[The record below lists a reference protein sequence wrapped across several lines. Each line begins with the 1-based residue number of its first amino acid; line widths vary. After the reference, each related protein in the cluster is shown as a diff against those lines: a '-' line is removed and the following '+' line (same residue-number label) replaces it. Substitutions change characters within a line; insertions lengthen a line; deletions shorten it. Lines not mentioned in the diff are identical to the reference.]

1 MRRIR
6 DWIGSAINGIID
18 LVFDVGPFIIVFFA
32 IIGGIVY
39 LVGKTFIEEYQYN
52 KQQRELAVQQSER
65 NEIYTVEQE
74 ALRKIYCK
82 TYIEGE
88 ENPFDRLSTG
98 YGITYAYDR
107 GTYSEIWE
115 TTTTSKMID
124 YDIDTLHGNCVLGED
139 IGNPVV
145 LYDSTC
151 GDFSDETLNCKLA
164 VDYNVM
170 GFGQHSDVEYAINGL
185 YNKNISALDTEL
197 PFTTSTI
204 FWQEKGY
211 DHPYVH
217 IWADYTWNSDRE
229 ELSYFGY
236 REGNFVSEAYD
247 KDRVLYT
254 VDENTV
260 IKDET
265 DWGNHVFD
273 NLSLDEC
280 VSSHYDNPNI
290 TNLYAQFYVLDK
302 NSGHGFHVE
311 VYNPGPLAITYR
323 EMFEAFHFIPL
334 EK

>member
-6 DWIGSAINGIID
+6 YWIGSAINGIID

-98 YGITYAYDR
+98 YGITYSYYDNDVWV
-107 GTYSEIWE
+107 S
-115 TTTTSKMID
+115 TTTQKIID
-124 YDIDTLHGNCVLGED
+124 YDIDTLHGDCVLGED
-139 IGNPVV
+139 LGNPVV

-151 GDFSDETLNCKLA
+151 GDFSDEALNCKLA

-197 PFTTSTI
+197 PVTTSTI

-211 DHPYVH
+211 EHPYVH
-217 IWADYTWNSDRE
+217 IWADYSWNSDRE

-236 REGNFVSEAYD
+236 REGDFVSKDHYN
-247 KDRVLYT
+247 DRVLYT

-265 DWGNHVFD
+265 DGGNHVFD

-290 TNLYAQFYVLDK
+290 TDLHAQFYVLDK
-302 NSGHGFHVE
+302 NSGHGFHVDI
-311 VYNPGPLAITYR
+311 YSPGPLAITYR
-323 EMFEAFHFIPL
+323 QMFEAFHFIPL